1 MTARPTGPPTGIADD
16 AQAGAPV
23 ARSGDDLPRA
33 VRLLLR
39 IEAALVHF
47 ASR

>member
-1 MTARPTGPPTGIADD
+1 MTARPTGPPTGIPM
-16 AQAGAPV
+16 QPAGAPV
-23 ARSGDDLPRA
+23 AAPGDDLPRA